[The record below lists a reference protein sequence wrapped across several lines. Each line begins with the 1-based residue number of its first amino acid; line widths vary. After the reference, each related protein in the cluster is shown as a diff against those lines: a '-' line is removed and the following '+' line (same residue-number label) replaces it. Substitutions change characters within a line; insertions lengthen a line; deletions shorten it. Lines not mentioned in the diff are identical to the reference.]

1 MIRSQVDHVHG
12 QWKFTLRSPYHYL
25 QHHLCHRRG
34 RKKMKSKNDNS
45 KAQPSG
51 AIHYRRNSPTGLRSI
66 TIMADYTD
74 NPSTPQASIMTD
86 VLAFS
91 RKCWRK
97 RSSSLATGRCVNPL
111 RLLLFPINIMQRRT
125 SQCPERVRQTHRCR
139 VPHTPRLRIKI
150 IPTVNGIS
158 TSPQRLTK
166 KKSLGVMI
174 STPIL

>member
-1 MIRSQVDHVHG
+1 MSMDNGNSLCKAPTIISSITCATEEAEKR
-12 QWKFTLRSPYHYL
+12 WKA
-25 QHHLCHRRG
+25 
-34 RKKMKSKNDNS
+34 KMKTQKHSHQEPFTTEEI
-45 KAQPSG
+45 APRVLG
-51 AIHYRRNSPTGLRSI
+51 APAGI

-125 SQCPERVRQTHRCR
+125 SQCPERVWQTHRCR

-150 IPTVNGIS
+150 IPTVKGIS